1 MYYINYIIEEILSR
15 FILVQYSVQKYS
27 DLEETK
33 TFLNKNQFENL
44 ISQKRKRKYNRIK

>member
-33 TFLNKNQFENL
+33 TFLNKNQFNL
-44 ISQKRKRKYNRIK
+44 PKEKKKIQSYQMTA